1 MQHPDYA
8 ASEAREENSMSAN
21 VEALVQ
27 RFIEEVW
34 NKGNLAVADELVAPR
49 MTNHFSFTPELE
61 GPEDAK
67 RNIAILWT
75 AFPDIQYEIEELLA
89 AERDMVVVRGDPPWL
104 TVNDTEVN
112 P

>member
-1 MQHPDYA
+1 
-8 ASEAREENSMSAN
+8 MSAN

-67 RNIAILWT
+67 RNIAILRT